1 MRVRLSKGST
11 ERLRRI
17 MEIRQCDKW
26 QAMDFAIACGWLGA
40 EKLAMAKGSSKN
52 PNDKAPNTGANKD
65 HDNKAT
71 ATGKP
76 YPPKRPKAD

>member
-1 MRVRLSKGST
+1 
-11 ERLRRI
+11 
-17 MEIRQCDKW
+17 MEIRQCDQE

-40 EKLAMAKGSSKN
+40 EKLAMAKGISKN

-71 ATGKP
+71 AAGKP